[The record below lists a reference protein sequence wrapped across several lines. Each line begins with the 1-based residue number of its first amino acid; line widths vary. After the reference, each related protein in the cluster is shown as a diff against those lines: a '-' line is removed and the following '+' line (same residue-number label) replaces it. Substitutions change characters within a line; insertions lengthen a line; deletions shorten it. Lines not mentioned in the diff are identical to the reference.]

1 MKKVIRFVYRCSGYL
16 ICALHNLFYPVSL
29 KLNPIKEKT
38 VLFVAHQDDDVLFF
52 HSFMK
57 KEKPYVVLVSTGFS
71 LTRMKEFK
79 AAMKHYGLRYNYHC
93 LKSRDERTDKIESII
108 KKEFSRGEFTLCC
121 SHSESGEYGHIMHK
135 NIGKAVKKLSP
146 CRTLSTLGKD
156 KIGGDEYELDEPEIE
171 EKINLFKCIYRS
183 QLFVLDE
190 YKIWVT
196 HEGLTE
202 VKR

>member
-1 MKKVIRFVYRCSGYL
+1 MKKIIHFVYRCLGYL
-16 ICALHNLFYPVSL
+16 ICTLHNLFYPVSL

-71 LTRMKEFK
+71 LTRMKEFR

-93 LKSRDERTDKIESII
+93 LKSRDNRIKKIESII
-108 KKEFSRGEFTLCC
+108 KKELARGDFTLCC
-121 SHSESGEYGHIMHK
+121 SHSESGEYGHVMHK
-135 NIGKAVKKLSP
+135 NVGAAVKKLSP
-146 CRTLSTLGKD
+146 CRTLATVDQD
-156 KIGGDEYELDEPEIE
+156 KIGGDEYELDETQTQ
-171 EKINLFKCIYRS
+171 EKINLFKSIYRS

-202 VKR
+202 VKK